1 MQSLELLSKVSLIT
15 VKIDNFR
22 SQMNNILSLI
32 GKYSNVS
39 RTYIFINNE
48 DNTITNNEFEWC
60 NTGISP
66 VIQFFQN
73 RALSEVPS
81 LLKILNKEGKL
92 FSTNI
97 ENLPE
102 DLYKIFISQN
112 IKSLLVYPLYINNKM
127 FGFVGYDECI
137 VNRNWTEEDLNI
149 LATISGIISNLYK
162 NHYYLKKIEDDK
174 QYFENFFNT
183 ITDYIIIGNMKG
195 KIIYANKASV
205 DRLEYSIEELLDMNI
220 IELHPKNKRDEASSI
235 LNQMF
240 IGAIQSCPLELISKT
255 NIIIPVETRVWFGK
269 WNNEDCIFGISKDL
283 SKEQEALQKFTK
295 IFKNNP
301 ALMALSTME
310 DKKFIDVNTSF
321 LNKLGYSYNEVIGKT
336 SSDLNLFPDPEKQ
349 EKTADKLIQSGEIKN
364 IELKVRCKDDSI
376 LYGIFS
382 GEIIE
387 SQGKQ
392 YYLTVMIDATEK
404 KIIEQQL
411 EELSIRDSL
420 TNIYNRRYIFNVLE
434 NYLNKFINENQI
446 FSITILDI
454 DFFKEINDTHG
465 HVIGD
470 YVLIEFTKLISEFL
484 APNQI
489 LGRYGGEEFII
500 ISLNE
505 YKNTTATQINNI
517 LNEINKTT
525 FDINNVKINLSFS
538 AGISDTL
545 FFEKDN
551 ITIEKIINISDERLY
566 EAKRTGRNKVVYLDN

>member
-15 VKIDNFR
+15 VKTDNFKT
-22 SQMNNILSLI
+22 QMNNILSLI

-92 FSTNI
+92 FSKNI
-97 ENLPE
+97 ENLPK

-112 IKSLLVYPLYINNKM
+112 IKSLLIYPLYINNKM

-183 ITDYIIIGNMKG
+183 ITDYIIIGNMQG

-220 IELHPKNKRDEASSI
+220 IELHPKNKRNEASSI

-240 IGAIQSCPLELISKT
+240 IGDIQSCPLELISKT

-301 ALMALSTME
+301 ALMALCNM
-310 DKKFIDVNTSF
+310 DGLHPI
-321 LNKLGYSYNEVIGKT
+321 
-336 SSDLNLFPDPEKQ
+336 
-349 EKTADKLIQSGEIKN
+349 
-364 IELKVRCKDDSI
+364 
-376 LYGIFS
+376 
-382 GEIIE
+382 
-387 SQGKQ
+387 
-392 YYLTVMIDATEK
+392 
-404 KIIEQQL
+404 
-411 EELSIRDSL
+411 
-420 TNIYNRRYIFNVLE
+420 
-434 NYLNKFINENQI
+434 
-446 FSITILDI
+446 
-454 DFFKEINDTHG
+454 
-465 HVIGD
+465 
-470 YVLIEFTKLISEFL
+470 
-484 APNQI
+484 
-489 LGRYGGEEFII
+489 
-500 ISLNE
+500 
-505 YKNTTATQINNI
+505 
-517 LNEINKTT
+517 
-525 FDINNVKINLSFS
+525 
-538 AGISDTL
+538 
-545 FFEKDN
+545 
-551 ITIEKIINISDERLY
+551 
-566 EAKRTGRNKVVYLDN
+566 

>member
-15 VKIDNFR
+15 VKIDDFR

-112 IKSLLVYPLYINNKM
+112 IKSLLIYPLYINNKM

-183 ITDYIIIGNMKG
+183 ITDYIIIGNMQG

-220 IELHPKNKRDEASSI
+220 IELHPKNKRNEASSI
-235 LNQMF
+235 LDQMF
-240 IGAIQSCPLELISKT
+240 IGDIQSCPLELISKT

-336 SSDLNLFPDPEKQ
+336 SSDLNLFPDPKKQ

-470 YVLIEFTKLISEFL
+470 YVLIEFTKLISKFL

-566 EAKRTGRNKVVYLDN
+566 KAKRTGRNKVVYLDN

>member
-1 MQSLELLSKVSLIT
+1 MQSLELLSKISLIT
-15 VKIDNFR
+15 VKTHNFK

-66 VIQFFQN
+66 VIHFFQN
-73 RALSEVPS
+73 RALSDIPS
-81 LLKILNKEGKL
+81 LFKILNKEGKL

-112 IKSLLVYPLYINNKM
+112 IKSLIIYPLYINNKI

-174 QYFENFFNT
+174 HYFENFFNT

-195 KIIYANKASV
+195 KIIYANKATI
-205 DRLEYSIEELLDMNI
+205 DKLGYSINELLDMNI

-240 IGAIQSCPLELISKT
+240 IGDIQSCPLELISKT

-301 ALMALSTME
+301 ALMALCNMD
-310 DKKFIDVNTSF
+310 DKKFVDVNTSF

-336 SSDLNLFPDPEKQ
+336 SSDLKLFPDPEKH
-349 EKTADKLIQSGEIKN
+349 EKTTDKLTQSGEIKN

-382 GEIIE
+382 GEVIE

-434 NYLNKFINENQI
+434 NYLNKFINGNQI

-470 YVLIEFTKLISEFL
+470 YVLIEFTKMISKFL
-484 APNQI
+484 TPNQI

-500 ISLNE
+500 ISPDE
-505 YKNTTATQINNI
+505 YKKTTATQINNI

-525 FDINNVKINLSFS
+525 FNINNIRINLSFS
-538 AGISDTL
+538 AGISDTE

-566 EAKRTGRNKVVYLDN
+566 KAKRTGRNKVVYLDN

>member
-1 MQSLELLSKVSLIT
+1 MQSLELLSKISLIT
-15 VKIDNFR
+15 VKTDNFKI
-22 SQMNNILSLI
+22 QMNNILSLI

-48 DNTITNNEFEWC
+48 DNTITSNEFEWC

-66 VIQFFQN
+66 EIQSFQN
-73 RALSEVPS
+73 RALAEIPS
-81 LLKILNKEGKL
+81 LLKIFQKEGKL

-97 ENLPE
+97 EDLPE
-102 DLYKIFISQN
+102 DLYKVFISQN

-127 FGFVGYDECI
+127 IGFVGYDECI

-183 ITDYIIIGNMKG
+183 ITDYIIIGNMEG

-205 DRLEYSIEELLDMNI
+205 EKLEYSIEELLTMNLI
-220 IELHPKNKRDEASSI
+220 DLHPKNKKDEVIEI
-235 LNQMF
+235 LNQIF
-240 IGAIQSCPLELISKT
+240 LGNIKSCPVELKSK
-255 NIIIPVETRVWFGK
+255 NNKLIPVETRIWFGK

-295 IFKNNP
+295 VFKNNP
-301 ALMALSTME
+301 ALMALCNME

-321 LNKLGYSYNEVIGKT
+321 LKKLGYSYNEVVGKS
-336 SSDLNLFPDPEKQ
+336 SSDLKLFPDSEKH
-349 EKTADKLIQSGEIKN
+349 ENTLEELAQSREIKN
-364 IELKVRCKDDSI
+364 IELRVRCKDGSI

-382 GEIIE
+382 REIIE
-387 SQGKQ
+387 SQEKQ
-392 YYLTVMIDATEK
+392 YYLTVMIDITEK
-404 KIIEQQL
+404 KLMEQQL
-411 EELSIRDSL
+411 KELSIRDSL
-420 TNIYNRRYIFNVLE
+420 TNIYNRRYIFNILE
-434 NYLNKFINENQI
+434 TYLNKFITENQI

-454 DFFKEINDTHG
+454 DLFKEINDSYG

-470 YVLIEFTKLISEFL
+470 HILIEFTKLISRFL
-484 APNQI
+484 SPNQT

-505 YKNTTATQINNI
+505 NKKNTAAQINNI
-517 LNEINKTT
+517 LNKVNETT
-525 FDINNVKINLSFS
+525 FNINNEKINLSFS
-538 AGISDTL
+538 AGISDTQY
-545 FFEKDN
+545 FEKEN
-551 ITIEKIINISDERLY
+551 ITLEKIINISDERLY
-566 EAKRTGRNKVVYLDN
+566 KAKRTGRNKVVYLDN

>member
-15 VKIDNFR
+15 VKIDDFR

-112 IKSLLVYPLYINNKM
+112 IKSLLIYPLYINNKM

-220 IELHPKNKRDEASSI
+220 IELLPKNKRDEASSI

-336 SSDLNLFPDPEKQ
+336 SSDLNLFPDPKKQ

-566 EAKRTGRNKVVYLDN
+566 KAKRTGRNKVVYLDN

>member
-1 MQSLELLSKVSLIT
+1 MQSLELLSKISLIT
-15 VKIDNFR
+15 VKTDNFKT
-22 SQMNNILSLI
+22 QMNNILSLI
-32 GKYSNVS
+32 GTYSNVS

-66 VIQFFQN
+66 EIQFFQN
-73 RALSEVPS
+73 RSLNEVPS
-81 LLKILNKEGKL
+81 LLKILKKEGKI

-97 ENLPE
+97 KNLPE

-112 IKSLLVYPLYINNKM
+112 IKSLLIYPLYINDKI

-137 VNRNWTEEDLNI
+137 VNRNWTDEDLNI

-174 QYFENFFNT
+174 LYFENFFNT
-183 ITDYIIIGNMKG
+183 ITDYILIGDMKG
-195 KIIYANKASV
+195 KIIYANKATV
-205 DRLEYSIEELLDMNI
+205 DKLGYSIDELLNMNI
-220 IELHPKNKRDEASSI
+220 IELHQKNKRDEASSI

-240 IGAIQSCPLELISKT
+240 LGEIQSCPLELISKT
-255 NIIIPVETRVWFGK
+255 NKSIPVETRVWFGK

-295 IFKNNP
+295 VFKNNP
-301 ALMALSTME
+301 ALMALSNME
-310 DKKFIDVNTSF
+310 DKRFIDINTSF

-336 SSDLNLFPDPEKQ
+336 SADLKLFPNPEKH
-349 EKTADKLIQSGEIKN
+349 EKTTEQLTQSGEIKN
-364 IELKVRCKDDSI
+364 IELKVRCKDGSI

-387 SQGKQ
+387 SQGKR
-392 YYLTVMIDATEK
+392 YYLTVMIDVTEK
-404 KIIEQQL
+404 KLMEHKLQ
-411 EELSIRDSL
+411 ELSIRDSL

-434 NYLNKFINENQI
+434 AYLDKFINENQI

-454 DFFKEINDTHG
+454 DFFKDINDSYG

-470 YVLIEFTKLISEFL
+470 YVLIEFTKIISKYL
-484 APNQI
+484 SPNQI

-505 YKNTTATQINNI
+505 YKKTTATQINNI
-517 LNEINKTT
+517 LNQINKTT
-525 FDINNVKINLSFS
+525 FSINNVKINLSFS
-538 AGISDTL
+538 AGISDTQY
-545 FFEKDN
+545 FEKEN

-566 EAKRTGRNKVVYLDN
+566 KAKRAGRNKVVYLDN

>member
-15 VKIDNFR
+15 VKIDDFR

-97 ENLPE
+97 ENLPK

-112 IKSLLVYPLYINNKM
+112 IKSLLIYPLYINNKM

-183 ITDYIIIGNMKG
+183 ITDYIIIGNMQG

-220 IELHPKNKRDEASSI
+220 IELHPKNKRNEASSI

-240 IGAIQSCPLELISKT
+240 IGDIQSCPLELISKT

-336 SSDLNLFPDPEKQ
+336 SSDLNLFPDPKKQ

-470 YVLIEFTKLISEFL
+470 YVLIEFTKLISKFL

-566 EAKRTGRNKVVYLDN
+566 KAKRTGRNKVVYLDN

>member
-112 IKSLLVYPLYINNKM
+112 IKSLLIYPLYINNKM

-566 EAKRTGRNKVVYLDN
+566 KAKRTGRNKVVYLDN

>member
-15 VKIDNFR
+15 VKTDNFKT
-22 SQMNNILSLI
+22 QMNNILSLI

-60 NTGISP
+60 KTGISP

-112 IKSLLVYPLYINNKM
+112 IKSLLIYPLYINNKM

-183 ITDYIIIGNMKG
+183 ITEYIIIGNMQG

-220 IELHPKNKRDEASSI
+220 IELHPKNKRNEASSI

-240 IGAIQSCPLELISKT
+240 IGDIQSCPLELISKT
-255 NIIIPVETRVWFGK
+255 NITIPVETRVWFGK

-470 YVLIEFTKLISEFL
+470 YVLIEFTKLISKFL

-545 FFEKDN
+545 FFKKDN

-566 EAKRTGRNKVVYLDN
+566 KAKRTGRNKVVYLDN

>member
-15 VKIDNFR
+15 VKTDNFKT
-22 SQMNNILSLI
+22 QMNNILSLI

-39 RTYIFINNE
+39 RTYIFINNK

-73 RALSEVPS
+73 RTLSEVPS

-92 FSTNI
+92 FSKNI
-97 ENLPE
+97 ENLPK

-112 IKSLLVYPLYINNKM
+112 IKSLLIYPLYINNKI

-195 KIIYANKASV
+195 KIIYANKATI
-205 DRLEYSIEELLDMNI
+205 DKLGYSINELLDMNI
-220 IELHPKNKRDEASSI
+220 IELHQKNKRNEASSI

-240 IGAIQSCPLELISKT
+240 IGDIQSCPLELISKT

-301 ALMALSTME
+301 ALMALCNMD
-310 DKKFIDVNTSF
+310 DKKFVDVNTSF

-336 SSDLNLFPDPEKQ
+336 SSDLKLFPDPEKH
-349 EKTADKLIQSGEIKN
+349 EKTADKLTQSGEIKN

-392 YYLTVMIDATEK
+392 YYLTVMLDATEK
-404 KIIEQQL
+404 KLIEQQL

-470 YVLIEFTKLISEFL
+470 YVLIEFTKLISKFL

-551 ITIEKIINISDERLY
+551 ITIQKIINISDERLY
-566 EAKRTGRNKVVYLDN
+566 KAKRTGRNKVVYLDN